1 MRVGV
6 GAGARVGARMRVR
19 AGRLH
24 RFGHVLVGMREEAPD
39 RRGRLARVPAAAWL
53 GLGFGL
59 GLGLDLGL
67 GLGIGVRVRA
77 AAAAAAVVRSA
88 ASVKVNIGD
97 DVRLAGV
104 VPC

>member
-1 MRVGV
+1 
-6 GAGARVGARMRVR
+6 MRVR

-24 RFGHVLVGMREEAPD
+24 RFGHVLVGVREEAPD
-39 RRGRLARVPAAAWL
+39 CRGRLARVPAAAWL
-53 GLGFGL
+53 GRGL
-59 GLGLDLGL
+59 GSVLGLGL

-88 ASVKVNIGD
+88 ASVEVDIGH